1 MRSFRVSGV
10 QHCRDSRVDHLSKIL
25 LFARLFLER
34 WVRQDHFIVSLRL
47 HVYVLH
53 IRMCSR
59 MTHGSIYSGHGETSA
74 QKKLNVHLWHAGLAA
89 GYLHAAWKTHQ
100 PETVF
105 APRWEMRQAARL
117 Q

>member
-1 MRSFRVSGV
+1 M
-10 QHCRDSRVDHLSKIL
+10 
-25 LFARLFLER
+25 
-34 WVRQDHFIVSLRL
+34 RQDHFIVSLRL

-59 MTHGSIYSGHGETSA
+59 MTHGSISVQEMGETFSS
-74 QKKLNVHLWHAGLAA
+74 KKLNVHLWHAGLAA